1 MQRTLTHE
9 LMDDPNVPRRELGR
23 ALRYIRAVNRNL
35 GGVRALL
42 NHLKDWSVRWPKD
55 RPVTMLDVATGS
67 ADLPLAAWRWARGA
81 GFDLRV
87 TAIDKHSETLEF
99 AREQVR
105 GVEAIRIV
113 PADALAMDA
122 EFGAGEFDYVHA
134 GLFLHHLPEEQ
145 VVQVLRSMDR
155 AASKGIV
162 WNDLVRSPVSYRVV
176 RLLTIGQPRI
186 VKHDARVSVL
196 AGFTQA
202 EAEGLA
208 QRAAISYAAY
218 SWRVLT
224 HRFTLA
230 GEKPGA
236 WGGGP

>member
-1 MQRTLTHE
+1 MRPMQRTLTHE

-99 AREQVR
+99 ARERVGGEGAVTLLR
-105 GVEAIRIV
+105 V
-113 PADALAMDA
+113 DALEMD
-122 EFGAGEFDYVHA
+122 ERF
-134 GLFLHHLPEEQ
+134 
-145 VVQVLRSMDR
+145 
-155 AASKGIV
+155 
-162 WNDLVRSPVSYRVV
+162 
-176 RLLTIGQPRI
+176 
-186 VKHDARVSVL
+186 
-196 AGFTQA
+196 
-202 EAEGLA
+202 EA
-208 QRAAISYAAY
+208 
-218 SWRVLT
+218 
-224 HRFTLA
+224 
-230 GEKPGA
+230 
-236 WGGGP
+236 